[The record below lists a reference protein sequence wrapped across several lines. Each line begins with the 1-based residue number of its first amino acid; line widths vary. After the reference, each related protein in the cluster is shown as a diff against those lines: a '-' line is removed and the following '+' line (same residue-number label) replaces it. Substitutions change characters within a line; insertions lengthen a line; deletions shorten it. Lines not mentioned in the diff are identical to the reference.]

1 MSRLTVG
8 SIEGLTENS
17 NVISV
22 PTGHTLNAVD
32 GLQIGGVG
40 VGEYIDYSGS
50 ITFTNFTLGN
60 GTVDYAQYARVGDLV
75 HYWGQVTLGSTS
87 SITGLLFI
95 SAPVSA
101 YGVQRGPGKANYT
114 ESGVG
119 AYTGVARP
127 SGSNIVMYAI
137 YIVASYGRESNV
149 QATIPFTWGAGD
161 TFHWNVVYRG
171 S

>member
-8 SIEGLTENS
+8 SLEGLSENS

-22 PTGHTLNAVD
+22 PTGHTLNVAD
-32 GLQIGGVG
+32 GLQIGGVSAG
-40 VGEYIDYSGS
+40 TYTDYSGS

-87 SITGLLFI
+87 SMTGLLFI

-101 YGVQRGPGKANYT
+101 YGSQKGPGKANYT

-119 AYTGVARP
+119 AYTGIVRP
-127 SGSNIVMYAI
+127 SGSSIVMYAI
-137 YIVASYGRESNV
+137 ATGASYGTEFNV
-149 QATIPFTWGAGD
+149 QAHVPFIWGTGD
-161 TFHWNVVYRG
+161 SIHWNVVYRG